1 MMEGR
6 KLSKRERDMNIMS
19 DKIDLYGYE
28 MMKEYYYF
36 EDDIEDK
43 VGYEVGYKIG

>member
-6 KLSKRERDMNIMS
+6 KLSKRERDMRIII

-28 MMKEYYYF
+28 MRKENYYY

-43 VGYEVGYKIG
+43 VGYEIGYKIG